1 MARFIAKRPT
11 NTGKKRTWAW
21 QKGKGLHPSNTQSKE
36 EMKGR
41 EHKPK
46 NPHILHATRDK
57 HQPERTTKSNKHKGN
72 RNGVKARKKQIQT
85 E

>member
-1 MARFIAKRPT
+1 MARFIVKRLT

-46 NPHILHATRDK
+46 NPHILHATGDK
-57 HQPERTTKSNKHKGN
+57 LQPECTAKSNKHRGS
-72 RNGVKARKKQIQT
+72 RNGVKATKKQIQM